1 VIDLNGSLV
10 YQLAVAFS
18 SDIMNDLVR
27 VVSSPPNKAI
37 AAS

>member
-1 VIDLNGSLV
+1 MDLGGNLA
-10 YQLAVAFS
+10 YQLAAAFLN
-18 SDIMNDLVR
+18 DMINDLER